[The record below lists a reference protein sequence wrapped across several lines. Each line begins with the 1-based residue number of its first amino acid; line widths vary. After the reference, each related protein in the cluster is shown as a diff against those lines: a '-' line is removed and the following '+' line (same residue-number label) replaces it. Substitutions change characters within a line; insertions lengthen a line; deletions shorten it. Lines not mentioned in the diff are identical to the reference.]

1 MKLHHLSRAVLL
13 ALSLL
18 GLGACSDSSDYDFNA
33 SANSSATG
41 SGSAVARFDPRSGVI
56 PQTNDLLLAGSQD
69 GTLNIPTAS
78 ITSSGQLALVNA
90 LNTLDGFGLT
100 APITAA
106 FGNALDVA
114 SVKIG
119 SSVRVFEVSKDAST
133 QAITGVV
140 RELGAT
146 EMLATATGSNSDTLA
161 LVPLRPLKESASY
174 LVVLTNA
181 LKGADGKAA
190 ASDSAYLLAKGSTPL
205 SGEYAVLEP
214 LRQLVNNQETVAA
227 SQGVNAASIVLSW
240 SFTTLSVTPVLDAVK
255 AQAQAEPMQV
265 SPSVGTTNTFLS
277 DLSGK
282 ADVHIGTLQVPYYLT
297 APSAANPTAPL
308 TTFWKGAAGS
318 FLSRYNPTPV
328 ATSTQTIPVLMT
340 VPNASSVAGATPPA
354 AGWPVVIYQHG
365 VTRSREDLLVLADT
379 LADAGYVGVAIDLPL
394 HGVTSA
400 TDPLRADQNAAFAN
414 DVERTFN
421 LDVMNESTGAA
432 GPDGMLDSSGRHFIN
447 LTSLLTSRD
456 NIRQGISDL
465 LVLRKSLGN
474 TSPVPLDTSKVGFVG
489 YSLGGIVGTGYLA
502 AETTPTPAS
511 LVTVGGGI
519 ARLLDGSASFGPEIR
534 SGLASAGV
542 AAGSADYAAFMA
554 AAQTVL
560 DAADPVV
567 LGAKAAANQ
576 PLHMIEVLNDQVIP
590 NRVTGAPLSGTE
602 PLISIMNLASI
613 TATTPGGDGVV
624 RLNSGTHSSI
634 LDPTPSPAATV
645 EIQTEL
651 AAFQI
656 ARGTAITVQN
666 SSIVAAAP

>member
-205 SGEYAVLEP
+205 SGEYAALEP

>member
-265 SPSVGTTNTFLS
+265 SPAVGTTNTFLS

-354 AGWPVVIYQHG
+354 VGWPVVIYQHG

-474 TSPVPLDTSKVGFVG
+474 ASPVPLDTSKVGFVG
-489 YSLGGIVGTGYLA
+489 HSLGGIVGTGYLA

-554 AAQTVL
+554 VAQTAL

-613 TATTPGGDGVV
+613 TATTPGEDGVV

>member
-1 MKLHHLSRAVLL
+1 MKLHHLSRAILL

-146 EMLATATGSNSDTLA
+146 EMLATATGSNGDTLA

-205 SGEYAVLEP
+205 SGEYAALEP
-214 LRQLVNNQETVAA
+214 LRQLINNQETVAA

-265 SPSVGTTNTFLS
+265 SPAVGTTNTFLS

-328 ATSTQTIPVLMT
+328 ATSAQTIPVLMT

-432 GPDGMLDSSGRHFIN
+432 GPDGVVDSSGRHFIN

-474 TSPVPLDTSKVGFVG
+474 ISAVSLDTSKVGFVG
-489 YSLGGIVGTGYLA
+489 HSLGGIVGTGYLA

-554 AAQTVL
+554 VAQTAL

-602 PLISIMNLASI
+602 PLISVMNLASI
-613 TATTPGGDGVV
+613 TATTPGEDGVV

-634 LDPTPSPAATV
+634 LDPAPSPAATV

-656 ARGTAITVQN
+656 ARGAAITVQN
-666 SSIVAAAP
+666 SSIVSAP

>member
-205 SGEYAVLEP
+205 SGEYAALEP

-379 LADAGYVGVAIDLPL
+379 LADAGYVGIAIDLPL